1 MTKELECYCVQCLSL
16 VPQAAAEVVFR
27 TGFYRVTVPLGQCR
41 TCWNAERAAA
51 MLKRQTPSKDHKQ
64 DAMLA

>member
-1 MTKELECYCVQCLSL
+1 L